1 MSSDVHDIDVDDD
14 KEVTRRDFLS
24 RASVAGAVLAAF
36 AAAAGVFR
44 MTRPAV
50 RYEESTRFKIGKPG
64 SFPAGTVQKF
74 DERGVFVFSS
84 EDGIHAVSSVCTH
97 LGCLVAVTETGFQCP
112 CHGSRYDANGKVV
125 AGPAPRNLAW
135 LEISQNLD
143 GTLAVDTAR
152 EVAVGT
158 KFKV

>member
-1 MSSDVHDIDVDDD
+1 VSIEADDTS
-14 KEVTRRDFLS
+14 EVTRREFLGK
-24 RASVAGAVLAAF
+24 ATLGGAVLAAF
-36 AAAAGVFR
+36 GVIAGIFR
-44 MTRPAV
+44 MTKPTV
-50 RYEESTRFKIGKPG
+50 RYEEATRFKIGKPE

-74 DERGVFVFSS
+74 DERGVFIFSS
-84 EDGIHAVSSVCTH
+84 EDGIHAISSVCTH

-112 CHGSRYDANGKVV
+112 CHGSRYSETGKVV

-152 EVAVGT
+152 EVPVGT
-158 KFKV
+158 KFKA